1 MVSEKRVGDETVF
14 LCDICGLGYADRK
27 AAQNCEGYCR
37 AHHGSS
43 SAEIRASLKFC
54 DCVPATTRL
63 REIVAQVRAYTRL
76 AKQGRCLQGSVA
88 VCTQ

>member
-1 MVSEKRVGDETVF
+1 MVSEKRVGDKIVF

-43 SAEIRASLKFC
+43 SAEIS
-54 DCVPATTRL
+54 
-63 REIVAQVRAYTRL
+63 
-76 AKQGRCLQGSVA
+76 AKA
-88 VCTQ
+88 VWSPDAPVVLPS